1 MNLLGCASSGLTG
14 ESSIRRHDMLANVDV
29 QQVQKT
35 EVHCA
40 NGTPAF
46 LARPGKPGD
55 YPVMVVLHE
64 RYGLLD
70 HTRDV
75 ATRFATHGHI
85 AIAPAIFWRE
95 PDLEAIAKAEARAE
109 VSDEPV
115 CEDIASA
122 LEFLKTVEGAD

>member
-1 MNLLGCASSGLTG
+1 
-14 ESSIRRHDMLANVDV
+14 MLANVDV
-29 QQVQKT
+29 QQVEKT
-35 EVHCA
+35 EVRCA

-46 LARPGKPGD
+46 LARPGKPGT
-55 YPVMVVLHE
+55 YPTIVVLHE

-95 PDLEAIAKAEARAE
+95 PDLEAIARAEARAE
-109 VSDEPV
+109 VFDEPV
-115 CEDIASA
+115 CDAVPSA
-122 LEFLKTVEGAD
+122 LERLKTVAG